1 MRIRIYQIN
10 SELDKNSVKY
20 SGYDDLQKLQGSAD
34 IDSGIYK
41 NVYYGD
47 VDAKDLED
55 IYQLFNSKRVP
66 THQGH
71 SLSVSD
77 VIQVL
82 ESDNERLNNKCFFCD
97 SVGFR
102 TVDFDTSRCQEMD
115 GLRCIY
121 LTPGNKPLDIKLK
134 VDEYETLKDAVQGFV
149 EITYPF
155 DDTVAVV
162 GNEEAKLE
170 GMKGNFRIG
179 SSIYAGPVLI
189 VGDNGGEDFTELT
202 PEQAERYMK
211 RFAEPENISAEEAQ
225 TDMGITFIGF
235 NY

>member
-1 MRIRIYQIN
+1 MRIRIYQIADA
-10 SELDKNSVKY
+10 SESQNRFMD
-20 SGYDDLQKLQGSAD
+20 YDYAMEHGGIDESA
-34 IDSGIYK
+34 YK
-41 NVYYGD
+41 NVFYGD
-47 VDAKDLED
+47 VEAKDLED
-55 IYQLFNSKRVP
+55 IYQLFNSKRIP

-77 VIQVL
+77 IIQVL
-82 ESDNERLNNKCFFCD
+82 ESDDERLNGKCLFCD
-97 SVGFR
+97 AIGFK
-102 TVDFDTSRCQEMD
+102 TVDFDTTKRQEMD

-121 LTPGNKPLDIKLK
+121 LTPGNKPLDLKLK

-189 VGDNGGEDFTELT
+189 VGDNGGEDFTSLT

-211 RFAEPENISAEEAQ
+211 RFAEPEEISAEEAQ

>member
-10 SELDKNSVKY
+10 GSSESANRYMD
-20 SGYDDLQKLQGSAD
+20 YDYAIKHGG
-34 IDSGIYK
+34 IDESEYK
-41 NVYYGD
+41 NVFYGD
-47 VDAKDLED
+47 VEAKDLED
-55 IYQLFNSKRVP
+55 IYQIFNSKRVP

-77 VIQVL
+77 VIEII
-82 ESDNERLNNKCFFCD
+82 ESDNEKLNGKCFFCD
-97 SVGFR
+97 AVGFK
-102 TVDFDTSRCQEMD
+102 TVDFDTTKCQEMD

-211 RFAEPENISAEEAQ
+211 RFAEPENISAEEAR

-235 NY
+235 NI

>member
-1 MRIRIYQIN
+1 MRIRIYQIADA
-10 SELDKNSVKY
+10 SESQNRFMN
-20 SGYDDLQKLQGSAD
+20 YDYAMEHGGIDESA
-34 IDSGIYK
+34 YK
-41 NVYYGD
+41 NVFYGD
-47 VDAKDLED
+47 VEAKDLED
-55 IYQLFNSKRVP
+55 IYQLFNSKRIP
-66 THQGH
+66 THQGR

-77 VIQVL
+77 VI
-82 ESDNERLNNKCFFCD
+82 EIIKSDNEKLNGKCFFCD
-97 SVGFR
+97 DVGFK
-102 TVDFDTSRCQEMD
+102 TVDFNTSRCQEMD

-121 LTPGNKPLDIKLK
+121 LTPGNKPLDLKLK
-134 VDEYETLKDAVQGFV
+134 VDEYEVLRDAVQGFV

-155 DDTVAVV
+155 DDAVALV

-179 SSIYAGPVLI
+179 SSIYASPVLI

-202 PEQAERYMK
+202 SEQAEQYMK
-211 RFAEPENISAEEAQ
+211 RFAEPENISAEEAR